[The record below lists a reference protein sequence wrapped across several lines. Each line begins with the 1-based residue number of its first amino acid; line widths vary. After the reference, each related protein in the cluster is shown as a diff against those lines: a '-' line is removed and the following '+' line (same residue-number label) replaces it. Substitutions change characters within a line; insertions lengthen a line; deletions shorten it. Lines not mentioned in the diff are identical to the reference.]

1 MAQDAITLLTEDH
14 RKVESLFVR
23 FESTRDP
30 QEQTEIVHEVI
41 HELAVHGEIEELI
54 FYPALRNAL
63 PEGDSLADEAVQEH
77 VEIKQT
83 LNDLDKMT
91 AEHDQFATKMR
102 ELMAE
107 VRHHVEEEENE
118 IFPRIVV
125 SLEPEKLEEMGEALS
140 GARRLVPSRPHPN
153 APTSPLGKLV
163 AGAPALA
170 LVDRVRDA
178 VRGFADKRA
187 GS

>member
-1 MAQDAITLLTEDH
+1 MATDAITLLTEDH
-14 RKVESLFVR
+14 RKVEALFSR
-23 FESTRDP
+23 FESSTDA
-30 QEQTEIVHEVI
+30 QEQTEIAHEVI

-54 FYPALRNAL
+54 FYPALRNAV
-63 PEGDSLADEAVQEH
+63 PDGDQLADEAVHEH

-83 LNDLDKMT
+83 LNDLDSMT
-91 AEHDQFATKMR
+91 ASDEAFDAKMR

-107 VRHHVEEEENE
+107 VRHHVGDEEGDV
-118 IFPRIVV
+118 FPKIRA
-125 SLEPEKLEEMGEALS
+125 ALDAERLDDLGQALA
-140 GARRLVPSRPHPN
+140 GARAMVPSRPHPN
-153 APTSPLGKLV
+153 APTSPVGKLV

-178 VRGFADKRA
+178 VRQFADKRA